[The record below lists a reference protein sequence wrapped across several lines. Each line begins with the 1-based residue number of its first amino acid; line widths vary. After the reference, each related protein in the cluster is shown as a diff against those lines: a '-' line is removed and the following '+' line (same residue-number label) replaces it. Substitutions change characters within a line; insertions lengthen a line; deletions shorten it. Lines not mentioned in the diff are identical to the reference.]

1 MTRGLSAL
9 PYTDL
14 NIALKAFLDVDK
26 LLTSVSVAVLTTLT
40 YSDIPPLQLI
50 SIPTK
55 QSLQNTEHAINDVIL
70 LKHFVGAAN
79 AVFEALTGARSF
91 LLVSIREV
99 CLMSSCWGKY

>member
-1 MTRGLSAL
+1 MAP

-14 NIALKAFLDVDK
+14 DVALKAFLDVDK
-26 LLTSVSVAVLTTLT
+26 LLTSVSDAGMATLIC
-40 YSDIPPLQLI
+40 SDLSHLQLI

-99 CLMSSCWGKY
+99 CRTPSRASKY